1 MHVLISWV
9 ISKESSC
16 QEQMDVLRE
25 ISAAWG
31 KLIVEYVEIIDGN
44 VTIGEGMDMQETSKC
59 LLKLVFRNTV
69 AEIDLVLWN

>member
-1 MHVLISWV
+1 
-9 ISKESSC
+9 
-16 QEQMDVLRE
+16 MDVLRE